1 MVWWN
6 SSNEFGSIWRVRLKN
21 SSTVSSAVTAML
33 CLHSEHKKTVKP
45 EVIFVC
51 FDVVHRLECQL
62 TPDGRSRPHKRWRE
76 VIRHCFGII
85 PPNVSPWWGL
95 QERGWRGRVWRREE
109 DSRGF
114 MFGPLLWIMQPSVR
128 SAHCPPLDFLVS
140 SVTIT
145 RLRFTPA
152 LTPSLPHRS
161 PPPPLPPA
169 PTLHSSEKHRW
180 GKNNTSELSFLL
192 LDKSRRVF
200 SSTAGS
206 PQNFITVVTITV
218 TTKIIF
224 IIIFYYLPP
233 PSPNFN

>member
-1 MVWWN
+1 MVGA
-6 SSNEFGSIWRVRLKN
+6 SG
-21 SSTVSSAVTAML
+21 A
-33 CLHSEHKKTVKP
+33 
-45 EVIFVC
+45 
-51 FDVVHRLECQL
+51 
-62 TPDGRSRPHKRWRE
+62 G
-76 VIRHCFGII
+76 G
-85 PPNVSPWWGL
+85 G
-95 QERGWRGRVWRREE
+95 WRREG

-114 MFGPLLWIMQPSVR
+114 MFGPHLWIMQPSVR

-180 GKNNTSELSFLL
+180 GKNNTPELSFLL

-224 IIIFYYLPP
+224 IIIFYYLPLQP
-233 PSPNFN
+233 PPPQTLINFSLGLEAVIRSRRRVLPHQSPNLVQVKVNSAIYSREKTSPSWCLIMLSDGRREDMEAPEIYAMLMFPLLWALL